1 MSSDF
6 VDLPGYTCPVPVFN
20 LALALE
26 DAGCRLTVRR
36 DGPEPSLLVSG
47 TNGERPKLSADTRA
61 EIAKW
66 KTHLIELV
74 DWLAAQDQEKVQ
86 T

>member
-6 VDLPGYTCPVPVFN
+6 VELPGYTCPVPVFN

-36 DGPEPSLLVSG
+36 NDGAEPVLLVSG
-47 TNGERPKLSADTRA
+47 ANGQRPTLAADTQA
-61 EIAKW
+61 EITRW
-66 KTHLIELV
+66 KRHLIAIAEYRAPKPI
-74 DWLAAQDQEKVQ
+74 WE
-86 T
+86 

>member
-1 MSSDF
+1 MSSNF
-6 VDLPGYTCPVPVFN
+6 VELPGYTCPVPVFN

-47 TNGERPKLSADTRA
+47 TNGQRPTLTAGTRA

-66 KTHLIELV
+66 KPHLIALA
-74 DWLAAQDQEKVQ
+74 DWLATRQE
-86 T
+86 